1 MTWTRANK
9 KKKKVHS
16 KKGVGNKEVKL
27 GESAHITKQ
36 GNAKEKK
43 YPDRHTGIRGV
54 KWKIAVATAGI
65 IWWRKRNC
73 IGWYHSQHATKNPE
87 IQWHGLEWLGKMKI

>member
-43 YPDRHTGIRGV
+43 IPR
-54 KWKIAVATAGI
+54 
-65 IWWRKRNC
+65 
-73 IGWYHSQHATKNPE
+73 
-87 IQWHGLEWLGKMKI
+87 